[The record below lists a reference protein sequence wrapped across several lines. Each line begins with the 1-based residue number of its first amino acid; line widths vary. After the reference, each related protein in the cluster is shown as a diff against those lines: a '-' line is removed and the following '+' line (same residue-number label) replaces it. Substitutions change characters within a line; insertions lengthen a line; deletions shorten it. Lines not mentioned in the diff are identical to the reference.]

1 MYVYLLVCLFIYS
14 FEPGSHVIQVN
25 LKLTESLRMT
35 LKLCRGEALC
45 SHILSPALQAGI
57 HNASFMWEVG
67 INPRVACMLGKH
79 SSNLVTSLA
88 ETIYAFKL
96 FYPDIDLPTNYKI

>member
-14 FEPGSHVIQVN
+14 FEPRPHVTQVN

-57 HNASFMWEVG
+57 HNAWFYVG
-67 INPRVACMLGKH
+67 SGDQTQSCMHARQAL
-79 SSNLVTSLA
+79 
-88 ETIYAFKL
+88 FKL
-96 FYPDIDLPTNYKI
+96 SYISS